1 MLFLEKIKEMAVA
14 GKLKEKVD
22 IFLITEKIVEFDEIW
37 VVEEGLDFYLPNQLL
52 QSLLILFC
60 RAAEQVTFLYHLES
74 SNEARFFVSG

>member
-37 VVEEGLDFYLPNQLL
+37 VVEEGLDFYLSNQLL

-60 RAAEQVTFLYHLES
+60 
-74 SNEARFFVSG
+74 